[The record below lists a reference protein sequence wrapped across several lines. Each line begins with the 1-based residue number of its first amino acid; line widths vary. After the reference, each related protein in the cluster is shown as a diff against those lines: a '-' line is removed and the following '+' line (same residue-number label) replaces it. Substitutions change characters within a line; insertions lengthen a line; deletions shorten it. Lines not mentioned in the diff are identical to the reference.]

1 MKKLNKL
8 VLILMIVA
16 LCFLSAF
23 ALAGCGDENYE
34 MSQAKRAKVNVQK
47 EANNFNV
54 ERRIVVYNARTDFV
68 ICEIIGYFSVS
79 NGGNNELEITCEVNQ
94 NTYKVNYIYLTEY
107 TLYFIEDISGA
118 HVDPYHYE
126 IHYIPEMIQPFTITR
141 SK

>member
-1 MKKLNKL
+1 MKRNYKKICIFIMAISL
-8 VLILMIVA
+8 VICACLMTA
-16 LCFLSAF
+16 CE
-23 ALAGCGDENYE
+23 ENYE
-34 MSQAKRAKVNVQK
+34 LSQAKRAKVNAQK

-79 NGGNNELEITCEVNQ
+79 NGDNKELEITIEVDR

-126 IHYIPEMIQPFTITR
+126 IHYIPEMIQPFTVTT

>member
-1 MKKLNKL
+1 MKKNYKKICIFIMAIML
-8 VLILMIVA
+8 VVCA
-16 LCFLSAF
+16 CCLSA
-23 ALAGCGDENYE
+23 CGENYE
-34 MSQAKRAKVNVQK
+34 MSQAKRAKENVQK

-79 NGGNNELEITCEVNQ
+79 NGGNKELEITVEVDR

-126 IHYIPEMIQPFTITR
+126 IHYIPEMIQPFTVTT

>member
-1 MKKLNKL
+1 MKKVIKVIA
-8 VLILMIVA
+8 VLMF
-16 LCFLSAF
+16 CF
-23 ALAGCGDENYE
+23 ALVCGVFLLTGCEENYGL
-34 MSQAKRAKVNVQK
+34 SQAKRAKVNVQK

-79 NGGNNELEITCEVNQ
+79 NGDNNELEITVEVDR

-126 IHYIPEMIQPFTITR
+126 IHYIPEMIQPFTITTNN
-141 SK
+141 